1 MPELSPEL
9 SAAPLPLLLLDPD
22 NVIIAANG
30 AAVTMG
36 FEIGASINDYLHLQ
50 GRNVGAEIASA
61 PGNKLWRL
69 TFPDSEKHCYLSIHE
84 SESGVF
90 CWLRDMSEQLAI
102 ADRLRQ
108 MKEPGGKQ
116 LRRINHL
123 SSTALGYAELLDVI
137 MEDPTSLAA
146 EQQALV
152 RHYQAE
158 VRQAL
163 QSIQEIAVAESI
175 TGQSKKDAVLL
186 VESHT
191 ALNELIT
198 ELLKSEG
205 YKVTSFLD
213 AQSAIQYF
221 RVNHHAVQA
230 AIIEDD
236 QGSADTLGLPGLLK
250 DIAPALSIITLAA
263 DPDSVPGL
271 AIRKPLDINQ
281 LLKLLRD

>member
-1 MPELSPEL
+1 MCSSDL
-9 SAAPLPLLLLDPD
+9 
-22 NVIIAANG
+22 
-30 AAVTMG
+30 
-36 FEIGASINDYLHLQ
+36 
-50 GRNVGAEIASA
+50 
-61 PGNKLWRL
+61 
-69 TFPDSEKHCYLSIHE
+69 
-84 SESGVF
+84 
-90 CWLRDMSEQLAI
+90 I

-175 TGQSKKDAVLL
+175 TSQSKKDAVLL

-236 QGSADTLGLPGLLK
+236 QGNADTLGLPGLLK